1 MQKFNLLFLFLACL
15 LLNCSKQDIIDQP
28 SKNLAEWLAKAV
40 EDREPLESLDFAKT
54 PLSKSEAID
63 AQQLISEDRQA
74 FVQDTYG
81 DQWENRALNLGGF
94 KMPFFYQTFG
104 TKPAD
109 G

>member
-1 MQKFNLLFLFLACL
+1 MTIERWGCHSCRNLLFLFLACL

-63 AQQLISEDRQA
+63 AQQLISEDVKA
-74 FVQDTYG
+74 NEFLKKV
-81 DQWENRALNLGGF
+81 
-94 KMPFFYQTFG
+94 
-104 TKPAD
+104 
-109 G
+109 